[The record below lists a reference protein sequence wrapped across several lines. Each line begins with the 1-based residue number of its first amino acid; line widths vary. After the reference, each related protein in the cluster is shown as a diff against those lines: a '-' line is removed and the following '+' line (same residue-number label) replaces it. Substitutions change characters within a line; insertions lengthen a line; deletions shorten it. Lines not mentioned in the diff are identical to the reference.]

1 MLHNQGGVRM
11 KNNLVWNV
19 YNQNFNAREIEVINL
34 FDKFDIDDFIK
45 LFKKRYKN
53 KEQQTIEN
61 FKSELKNQLM
71 YRFWSRCEWEVI
83 ITAWPPD
90 DKVSIKVD
98 VYEQIMNNFDV
109 FCDYVW
115 KNTLGRVKSNG

>member
-1 MLHNQGGVRM
+1 MLHNQGGVKV
-11 KNNLVWNV
+11 KNKLVWNV
-19 YNQNFNAREIEVINL
+19 YNQNFNAREIEVVNL

-53 KEQQTIEN
+53 KEQQTFEN

-98 VYEQIMNNFDV
+98 VYGQIMNNFDV

-115 KNTLGRVKSNG
+115 KNTIGRVKK

>member
-1 MLHNQGGVRM
+1 MLHNQGGVKM

-115 KNTLGRVKSNG
+115 KNTVGRVKK

>member
-1 MLHNQGGVRM
+1 M
-11 KNNLVWNV
+11 KNNLVWNL

-53 KEQQTIEN
+53 KEQQTFEN

-98 VYEQIMNNFDV
+98 VYGQIMNNFDV

-115 KNTLGRVKSNG
+115 KNTVGRVKK

>member
-1 MLHNQGGVRM
+1 MLHNQGGVKM

-19 YNQNFNAREIEVINL
+19 YNQNFNARKIEVVNL
-34 FDKFDIDDFIK
+34 FDIFDIDDFIK

-53 KEQQTIEN
+53 KEQQTVEN

-71 YRFWSRCEWEVI
+71 YRFWSKCEWEVI
-83 ITAWPPD
+83 VSAWPPD
-90 DKVSIKVD
+90 DKVSIKID
-98 VYEQIMNNFDV
+98 VYEQIRNNFDV

-115 KNTLGRVKSNG
+115 KNTIGRVKK

>member
-1 MLHNQGGVRM
+1 MLHNQGGVKV

-19 YNQNFNAREIEVINL
+19 YNQNFNARKIEVVNL
-34 FDKFDIDDFIK
+34 FDIFDIDDFIK

-53 KEQQTIEN
+53 KEQRTVEN

-71 YRFWSRCEWEVI
+71 YRFWSKCEWEVI

-90 DKVSIKVD
+90 AKVSVKVD
-98 VYEQIMNNFDV
+98 VYEQILNNFDV

-115 KNTLGRVKSNG
+115 KNTLGRVRSNG

>member
-1 MLHNQGGVRM
+1 MLHNQGGVKV

-19 YNQNFNAREIEVINL
+19 YNQNFNARKIEVVNL

-53 KEQQTIEN
+53 KEHQTFEN

-98 VYEQIMNNFDV
+98 VYGQIMNNFDV

-115 KNTLGRVKSNG
+115 KNTMGRVKK

>member
-1 MLHNQGGVRM
+1 MLHNQGGVKM

-53 KEQQTIEN
+53 KEQQTFEN

-98 VYEQIMNNFDV
+98 VYGQIMNNFDV

-115 KNTLGRVKSNG
+115 KNTMEKSKK